1 MDTNWAGRGW
11 KVDES
16 LAAGR
21 IAIGP
26 DDRIISAQIRL
37 DRRVAPT
44 SLNELKLI
52 FDRTRVRNEHQS
64 SLALPDRLAG
74 PFHPNKQLAK
84 WYSASQQVACNA
96 IVWLTHISGGITRIY
111 FAYMGKVGTNLRQKI
126 GLCVGV
132 RITWIT
138 RDWMQFEYCRPCL
151 KRRALNTLRKAT
163 TSSIDDKCGT
173 NHRRKVRQSLTPE
186 NWKNKNA

>member
-1 MDTNWAGRGW
+1 M
-11 KVDES
+11 ES
-16 LAAGR
+16 GICHGDILRRKLWFHMASF
-21 IAIGP
+21 GP
-26 DDRIISAQIRL
+26 VPVPSTIQYKEQGISVL
-37 DRRVAPT
+37 HFT
-44 SLNELKLI
+44 G
-52 FDRTRVRNEHQS
+52 VRNEHQS